1 MPNQQTDLAPW
12 NKEWGKSAPPPP
24 VENNFREDVSSDIPP
39 WQKEWG
45 RMPSY
50 FSEETVSLFA
60 GGGQEDS
67 VSQFAGNVP
76 EGSVDFDNVF
86 ERLIQ
91 AESRGRHRDSSGRLT
106 TSPVG
111 AKGITQVMPKTGRD
125 PGYGVTPLR
134 DDSEEEFLR
143 FGRDYLTAMWNEFD
157 GDARKAVAA
166 YNAGPGNVKKAVAR
180 ARERGGDWTQYLPKK
195 SETLPYMKR
204 ILGDISG

>member
-12 NKEWGKSAPPPP
+12 NKEWGKRVSPPPM
-24 VENNFREDVSSDIPP
+24 ENNFREYVSSNIPP

-50 FSEETVSLFA
+50 FSEETVRQVA
-60 GGGQEDS
+60 GG
-67 VSQFAGNVP
+67 AL

-91 AESRGRHRDSSGRLT
+91 AESRGRHRDRSGRLT

-111 AKGITQVMPKTGRD
+111 AQGITQVMPKTGRA

-134 DDSEEEFLR
+134 DDSEEEFIR
-143 FGRDYLTAMWNEFD
+143 FGRDYLTAMYNEFD
-157 GDARKAVAA
+157 GDIEKAVAA
-166 YNAGPGNVKKAVAR
+166 YNAGPGNVKKAVSK
-180 ARERGGDWTQYLPKK
+180 ARERGGSWINYLPKK
-195 SETLPYMKR
+195 SETVPYMKR

>member
-1 MPNQQTDLAPW
+1 MAERTDETIAPW
-12 NKEWGKSAPPPP
+12 RKEWGRGDSSPPPQDLTAQP
-24 VENNFREDVSSDIPP
+24 DTGLPP
-39 WQKEWG
+39 WRREWG

-50 FSEETVSLFA
+50 FTEETVRQSS
-60 GGGQEDS
+60 GG
-67 VSQFAGNVP
+67 AL
-76 EGSVDFDNVF
+76 EGPIGFDNVF

-91 AESRGRHRDSSGRLT
+91 AESRGRHRDRSGRLT

-111 AKGITQVMPKTGRD
+111 AQGITQVMPKTGQD

-134 DDSEEEFLR
+134 DDSEEEYLR
-143 FGRDYLTAMWNEFD
+143 FGREYLSAMWNEFD